1 MEEKNICSTL
11 RFREK
16 MLMEGSM
23 AKASG
28 GATVTTTEVADFW
41 FMRFRFRVK
50 VTCRENGNSPG
61 IADGLMKKG
70 EELGIV

>member
-1 MEEKNICSTL
+1 
-11 RFREK
+11 
-16 MLMEGSM
+16 M